1 MKVRKIGLIRLFIIL
16 TTTASLFGCS
26 RFPAMSTL
34 EMNTSESRIENKDKQ
49 TPIISTSLDSDTYNV
64 DEYLREN
71 SIPVTADKLVSEI
84 ERNTEFA
91 TSVYEFKYLKLTGE
105 IVDITQSMDITGIFF
120 INPSKSDK
128 PNIACFISPPTTE
141 LEIGDIVTII
151 GYTQKIGQKTELT
164 YCEIN

>member
-1 MKVRKIGLIRLFIIL
+1 
-16 TTTASLFGCS
+16 
-26 RFPAMSTL
+26 MSTL